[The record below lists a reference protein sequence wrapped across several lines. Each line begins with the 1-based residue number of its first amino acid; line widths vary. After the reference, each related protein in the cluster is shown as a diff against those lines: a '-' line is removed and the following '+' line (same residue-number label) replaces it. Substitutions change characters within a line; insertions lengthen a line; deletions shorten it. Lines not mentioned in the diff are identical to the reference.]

1 MIFRTKRLQ
10 LRELQQSDFRDLAE
24 ILQDSLVTHMYA
36 HAFTEKDVQEW
47 LDRQRKRYR
56 ESGLGL
62 WAMILQ
68 DTGAMIGQAGLTLQ
82 PYKNTRIP
90 EIGYLLK
97 KEYRH
102 RGYAKEAAAGCRDY
116 AFRQLNCGKVYS
128 IIRADNI
135 PSIHVA
141 EKIGMKKEDEFV
153 PRYYG
158 SNALHVLYSLAK
170 TDFEAARIELRT
182 YRQEDCEEISRLF
195 YDTVHSVNA
204 RDYTEAQL
212 FAWANGTPDLA
223 AWNESFLAHYT
234 LVAVENESITGFG
247 DIRPDGYLDR
257 LYVRKD
263 RQGRGIA
270 GRLCDSLEQKFPV
283 RKIITHASITA
294 RPFFESRGYRIIR
307 EQQVERNGILLTN
320 FVMEKYL

>member
-1 MIFRTKRLQ
+1 MLLQ
-10 LRELQQSDFRDLAE
+10 KKTCRSGWIDK
-24 ILQDSLVTHMYA
+24 
-36 HAFTEKDVQEW
+36 EKDTGNP
-47 LDRQRKRYR
+47 
-56 ESGLGL
+56 GLGL

-158 SNALHVLYSLAK
+158 AMRCTFSTRLQKQILK
-170 TDFEAARIELRT
+170 LR
-182 YRQEDCEEISRLF
+182 
-195 YDTVHSVNA
+195 A
-204 RDYTEAQL
+204 
-212 FAWANGTPDLA
+212 
-223 AWNESFLAHYT
+223 
-234 LVAVENESITGFG
+234 
-247 DIRPDGYLDR
+247 
-257 LYVRKD
+257 
-263 RQGRGIA
+263 
-270 GRLCDSLEQKFPV
+270 
-283 RKIITHASITA
+283 
-294 RPFFESRGYRIIR
+294 
-307 EQQVERNGILLTN
+307 
-320 FVMEKYL
+320 

>member
-1 MIFRTKRLQ
+1 M
-10 LRELQQSDFRDLAE
+10 
-24 ILQDSLVTHMYA
+24 
-36 HAFTEKDVQEW
+36 
-47 LDRQRKRYR
+47 
-56 ESGLGL
+56 
-62 WAMILQ
+62 
-68 DTGAMIGQAGLTLQ
+68 
-82 PYKNTRIP
+82 
-90 EIGYLLK
+90 
-97 KEYRH
+97 
-102 RGYAKEAAAGCRDY
+102 
-116 AFRQLNCGKVYS
+116 YS

-141 EKIGMKKEDEFV
+141 EKIGMKKEDEFI

-158 SNALHVLYSLAK
+158 SDALHVLYSLAK

-212 FAWANGTPDLA
+212 FAWANGTPDLT

-234 LVAVENESITGFG
+234 LVAVENEKHHR
-247 DIRPDGYLDR
+247 IRRHQAGR
-257 LYVRKD
+257 LSGPAVCTEKT